1 MKSQIQNRF
10 RSEGAHLLRK
20 PFAKLSLV
28 KTAGMMLDER
38 GKQMQEPTDWVL
50 IIGHLNVCFSFSL
63 NSKLSLSVYHRL
75 KGIAI

>member
-10 RSEGAHLLRK
+10 RSEGARLLRK

-50 IIGHLNVCFSFSL
+50 TIGHLNVCFSFGL